1 MFSSRRPNI
10 WAVAFLILFAAL
22 GTSSS
27 FVDVGFY
34 RHTVGRFIEIG
45 LVSISFL
52 SLLALMALCVWRSW
66 RNRKIEW
73 ILPATALLSL
83 VGMETLW
90 RTWIGNLPFQLW
102 KVVAFYLD
110 VALPLVAALGVT
122 AVITDARER
131 SSSPIES

>member
-1 MFSSRRPNI
+1 
-10 WAVAFLILFAAL
+10 
-22 GTSSS
+22 
-27 FVDVGFY
+27 
-34 RHTVGRFIEIG
+34 
-45 LVSISFL
+45 
-52 SLLALMALCVWRSW
+52 MALCVWRSW